1 MSSGANV
8 NLTVVTGGERYGHF
22 RSGSRTD
29 VQCAVMH
36 VGPTSPLLP
45 SSNGPLRRMVTQIA
59 RALDQTRTLA
69 AHIAA
74 HIKELRGREPEV
86 DAAGG

>member
-1 MSSGANV
+1 
-8 NLTVVTGGERYGHF
+8 
-22 RSGSRTD
+22 
-29 VQCAVMH
+29 
-36 VGPTSPLLP
+36 
-45 SSNGPLRRMVTQIA
+45 MVTQIA